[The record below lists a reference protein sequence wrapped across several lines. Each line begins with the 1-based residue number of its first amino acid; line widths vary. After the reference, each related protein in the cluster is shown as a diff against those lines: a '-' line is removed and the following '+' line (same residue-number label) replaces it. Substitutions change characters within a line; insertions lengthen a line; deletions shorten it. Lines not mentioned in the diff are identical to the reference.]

1 MDLFL
6 RHILD
11 IITVLIFILCVV
23 YGSRRGIV
31 RMIIS
36 VLGFVI
42 AGAAAAFVS
51 SSTYM
56 YVYDSFVKEQIIDI
70 IEEKAEE
77 LAKEYDPEDRIN
89 ELLKEDNYDGELFSI
104 SSDEKNDGNIPSELL
119 TDSQFRGTLNKVFT
133 EYCYKLTDSLDGVL
147 PDEIIS
153 SAEEYLAENSG
164 TQEEQLLIFEESK
177 ASAAA
182 LIEEKIVRPVFL
194 STIKNI
200 IFAVTFIAVSIIFTI
215 ISRMIGVLRH
225 IPAVRSVDSLFG
237 GVLGIILG
245 LFLIAVT
252 ALLCSLFIKLTNNDN
267 TIINTD
273 IISGTYIFRFAY
285 DGTFAV
291 ISALLRAVSA

>member
-119 TDSQFRGTLNKVFT
+119 TDSRFRGTLNKVFT

>member
-23 YGSRRGIV
+23 CGSRRGIV

-77 LAKEYDPEDRIN
+77 LAEEYDPEDRIN
-89 ELLKEDNYDGELFSI
+89 ELLREDNYDGELFSV
-104 SSDEKNDGNIPSELL
+104 SSDEKNDSNIPSELL

-147 PDEIIS
+147 PDEIITG
-153 SAEEYLAENSG
+153 AEEYLAENSG

-182 LIEEKIVRPVFL
+182 FIEEKIVRPVFL
-194 STIKNI
+194 STIKNV
-200 IFAVTFIAVSIIFTI
+200 IFAVTFIAVSIIFSV

-237 GVLGIILG
+237 GILGIILG

>member
-1 MDLFL
+1 MEFFL

-11 IITVLIFILCVV
+11 IITVLIFILCVA

-51 SSTYM
+51 NSAYM
-56 YVYDSFVKEQIIDI
+56 YVYDSYVKEQVIDI
-70 IEEKAEE
+70 IEEKAED
-77 LAKEYDPEDRIN
+77 LAKEYDPEDRMN
-89 ELLKEDNYDGELFSI
+89 ELLKEDNYIGELFSV
-104 SSDEKNDGNIPSELL
+104 SSDGKNDSNIPSELL

-153 SAEEYLAENSG
+153 SAEKYLEENSD
-164 TQEEQLLIFEESK
+164 TQEDQLLIFEESK

-182 LIEEKIVRPVFL
+182 LIEEKIVRPVLL
-194 STIKNI
+194 STIKKV
-200 IFAVTFIAVSIIFTI
+200 IFAVTFIAVSIIFTV
-215 ISRMIGVLRH
+215 ISRMIGILRH
-225 IPAVRSVDSLFG
+225 IPAVRSVDSMFG
-237 GVLGIILG
+237 GVLGVILG
-245 LFLIAVT
+245 LFLIAAT
-252 ALLCSLFIKLTNNDN
+252 ALLCSIFIKLTNNEN

-273 IISGTYIFRFAY
+273 IISGTYIFRYAY
-285 DGTFAV
+285 NGTFAV
-291 ISALLRAVSA
+291 ISALLRAVSS

>member
-1 MDLFL
+1 MELFL

-11 IITVLIFILCVV
+11 IITVLILILCIVF
-23 YGSRRGIV
+23 GRRRGIV

-56 YVYDSFVKEQIIDI
+56 YVYDSFIKERIIDI
-70 IEEKAEE
+70 IEENAEE
-77 LAKEYDPEDRIN
+77 LAEEYDPEDRIY
-89 ELLKEDNYDGELFSI
+89 ELLREDNYDGELFGI
-104 SSDEKNDGNIPSELL
+104 SSDEKNDGNIFSELL

-133 EYCYKLTDSLDGVL
+133 EYCCKLTDSLDGIL

-177 ASAAA
+177 APAAA
-182 LIEEKIVRPVFL
+182 LIEEEIVRPVFL
-194 STIKNI
+194 PTIKNI
-200 IFAVTFIAVSIIFTI
+200 IFAATFIAVSIIFTI
-215 ISRMIGVLRH
+215 ISRMAGVLRH
-225 IPAVRSVDSLFG
+225 IPAVRSADSFFG
-237 GVLGIILG
+237 GVLGIISG

-252 ALLCSLFIKLTNNDN
+252 ALLCSLFIKLTNDDN